1 MIIRILSEGQFDV
14 PDDQIDGLNELDSKL
29 EAAIEANDEAT
40 FGSALGA
47 LLDRVR
53 TLGEPVAV
61 DALVPSQLVL
71 PHEHASIHEVRDL
84 LSGDGLI
91 PG

>member
-1 MIIRILSEGQFDV
+1 MIVRILSEGQFDL
-14 PDDQIDGLNELDSKL
+14 PDDSLDALNELDAKL
-29 EAAIEANDEAT
+29 EGAIEASDEASFT
-40 FGSALGA
+40 SALAA

-53 TLGEPVAV
+53 SLGEPVAL
-61 DALVPSQLVL
+61 DALVPSTLIL
-71 PHEHASIHEVRDL
+71 PHESASLAEVRDM

>member
-14 PDDQIDGLNELDSKL
+14 PDDGIDALNELDDKL
-29 EAAIEANDEAT
+29 ESAIAAEDEPSFAA
-40 FGSALGA
+40 ALGA

-53 TLGEPVAV
+53 QLGEPVAL
-61 DALVPSQLVL
+61 DALIPSDLVL
-71 PHEHASIHEVRDL
+71 PHDSATLVEVRDL
-84 LSGDGLI
+84 LADDGLI

>member
-14 PDDQIDGLNELDSKL
+14 PDDTIDALNELDGKL
-29 EAAIEANDEAT
+29 EAAVESGDEAT

-47 LLDRVR
+47 LLDLVR
-53 TLGEPVAV
+53 SAGEPVAL
-61 DALVPSQLVL
+61 DALVPSHLVL
-71 PHEHASIHEVRDL
+71 PHESASLAEVRDL
-84 LSGDGLI
+84 ISGDGLI

>member
-1 MIIRILSEGQFDV
+1 MIIRILGEGQFDV
-14 PDDQIDGLNELDSKL
+14 PDGAIDGLNELDGKL
-29 EAAIEANDEAT
+29 EAAIEAGDEAT

-53 TLGEPVAV
+53 EVGRPVAL
-61 DALVPSQLVL
+61 DALVPSSLVL
-71 PHEHASIHEVRDL
+71 PHAEASLEEVRDL

>member
-1 MIIRILSEGQFDV
+1 MIIRILGDGQYEV
-14 PDDQIDGLNELDSKL
+14 ADDQIDSLNELDDQL
-29 EAAIEANDEAT
+29 EKAVEMGDEAT
-40 FGSALGA
+40 FASALGA

-53 TLGEPVAV
+53 DLGTPVAL
-61 DALVPSQLVL
+61 DALVPSQLIL
-71 PHEHASIHEVRDL
+71 PAEGASLAEVRDL

>member
-1 MIIRILSEGQFDV
+1 MIIRILSEGQFELGDEHLAV
-14 PDDQIDGLNELDSKL
+14 LNELDDKL
-29 EAAIEANDEAT
+29 EAAIEAGDEAN

-53 TLGEPVAV
+53 ELGAPVAL
-61 DALVPSQLVL
+61 DALVPSQLLL
-71 PHEHASIHEVRDL
+71 PHTSASLAEVRDL

>member
-1 MIIRILSEGQFDV
+1 VIIRILAEGQFDV
-14 PDDQIDGLNELDSKL
+14 PDDAVGGLNELDASL
-29 EAAIEANDEAT
+29 ETAVEAADEA
-40 FGSALGA
+40 ALVAALEA

-53 TLGEPVAV
+53 SVGSEVAV
-61 DALVPSQLVL
+61 DTLVPSDLVL
-71 PHEHASIHEVRDL
+71 PHASATLAEVRDL

>member
-1 MIIRILSEGQFDV
+1 MIIRILGEGQFDV
-14 PDDQIDGLNELDSKL
+14 PDDAIDGLNELDGEL
-29 EAAIEANDEAT
+29 EAAIEANDEPSFSA
-40 FGSALGA
+40 ALGS

-53 TLGEPVAV
+53 AAGSSVAL
-61 DALVPSQLVL
+61 DALVPSTAVL
-71 PHEHASIHEVRDL
+71 PYAEASLHEVRDL

>member
-1 MIIRILSEGQFDV
+1 MIIRILSEGQFDL
-14 PDDQIDGLNELDSKL
+14 PDDAVDALNELDDKL

-53 TLGEPVAV
+53 EVGSPVALDV
-61 DALVPSQLVL
+61 LLPSQLLL
-71 PHEHASIHEVRDL
+71 PHESASLAEVRDL

>member
-1 MIIRILSEGQFDV
+1 MIIRILGEGQFEV
-14 PDDQIDGLNELDSKL
+14 PDEEIEGLNELDDRL
-29 EAAIEANDEAT
+29 EEAIEAQDEAN

-53 TLGEPVAV
+53 ELGTPVAL
-61 DALVPSQLVL
+61 DALVPSELLL
-71 PHEHASIHEVRDL
+71 PHESASLDEVRDL

>member
-1 MIIRILSEGQFDV
+1 MIIRILSEGQYEV
-14 PDDQIDGLNELDSKL
+14 PDDEVDGLNELDGQL
-29 EAAIEANDEAT
+29 ETAIEQGDETA
-40 FGSALGA
+40 FSASLTA

-53 TLGEPVAV
+53 SLGTPVAM
-61 DALVPSQLVL
+61 DALVPSNLLL
-71 PHEHASIHEVRDL
+71 PAADASLSEVRDL

>member
-1 MIIRILSEGQFDV
+1 MIIRILGEGQFDV
-14 PDDQIDGLNELDSKL
+14 ADDAVDALNELDSKL

-40 FGSALGA
+40 FTSALGA

-53 TLGEPVAV
+53 EIGGPVAL
-61 DALVPSQLVL
+61 DALLPSTLVL
-71 PHEHASIHEVRDL
+71 PHAEASLHEVRDL

>member
-1 MIIRILSEGQFDV
+1 MIIRILGEGQLDV
-14 PDDQIDGLNELDSKL
+14 PDDAIDGLNELDAKL
-29 EAAIEANDEAT
+29 EAAIEAGDEAT

-53 TLGEPVAV
+53 DVGDPVAL
-61 DALVPSQLVL
+61 DALVPSTLVL
-71 PHEHASIHEVRDL
+71 PHAEASIAEVRDL

>member
-14 PDDQIDGLNELDSKL
+14 PEAEIDGLNELDGAL
-29 EAAIEANDEAT
+29 ESAIDSSDEESFGAALA
-40 FGSALGA
+40 A

-53 TLGEPVAV
+53 SAGEPVAL
-61 DALVPSQLVL
+61 DALVPSDLVL
-71 PHEHASIHEVRDL
+71 PHSTATLAEVRDL
-84 LSGDGLI
+84 LNDDGLI

>member
-14 PDDQIDGLNELDSKL
+14 PDDSIDALNELDDKL
-29 EAAIEANDEAT
+29 EAAIETGDEAN
-40 FGSALGA
+40 FGSSLGA

-53 TLGEPVAV
+53 NLGEPVAL

-71 PHEHASIHEVRDL
+71 PHESATLAEVRDL
-84 LSGDGLI
+84 ISGDGLI

>member
-1 MIIRILSEGQFDV
+1 MIIRILGDGQYDV
-14 PDDQIDGLNELDSKL
+14 ADDQIDSLNELDDQL
-29 EAAIEANDEAT
+29 EKAVEVGDEAT
-40 FGSALGA
+40 FASALGA

-53 TLGEPVAV
+53 DLGTPVAL
-61 DALVPSQLVL
+61 DALVPSQLIL
-71 PHEHASIHEVRDL
+71 PAEGASLAEVRDL

>member
-1 MIIRILSEGQFDV
+1 MIIRILGDGQYDV
-14 PDDQIDGLNELDSKL
+14 ADDQIDSLNELDDQL
-29 EAAIEANDEAT
+29 EKAVEVGDEAT
-40 FGSALGA
+40 FASALGA

-53 TLGEPVAV
+53 DLGTPVAL
-61 DALVPSQLVL
+61 DALVPSQLIL
-71 PHEHASIHEVRDL
+71 PAEDASLAEVRDL